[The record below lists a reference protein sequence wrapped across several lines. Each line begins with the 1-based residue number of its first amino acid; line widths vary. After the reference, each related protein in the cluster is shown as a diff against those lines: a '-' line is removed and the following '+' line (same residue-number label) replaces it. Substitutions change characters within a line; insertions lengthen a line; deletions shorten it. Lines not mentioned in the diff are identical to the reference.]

1 MSGSNVSPELAE
13 KLSNLVTNFDETLK
27 TEREKNSDLTDGR
40 IKALKDDLDKDIK
53 EIKESVR
60 QINVP
65 GLEEE
70 AKRKKFNVGKAMKA
84 IAQDD
89 FSDAGYEKEVFI
101 ASQKADTMNTNTGQA
116 GAFHIPAEFARELL
130 IMPSIANTVM
140 KDLGATFLNDLV
152 GDLEIPEVTNRPVL
166 KFNKDGDPA
175 LNQVINSGKREMRP
189 NTGNILIKMSNKL
202 LKQTDGFVS
211 TFTTKLM
218 TEGITEGMDKASVI
232 GSGQNNEPLGI
243 LLDPAI
249 GVTNSGDANGERFTF
264 VLAAALEA
272 EIQDRNFL
280 KNGGGGLLT
289 HPRIVHGMRTER
301 FAQFSGDT
309 AGEPLIM
316 PLTSIAR
323 LSEELDKNIRATTNV
338 PNDGSFGTS
347 DDIAKVIV
355 GGFNDYWIGVWG
367 GVDIRRSTEAGA
379 SFENNE
385 TWLVAFVD
393 MDTHVSQPSAFQIFN
408 GGRVSLAT

>member
-1 MSGSNVSPELAE
+1 MPGSNVSPELAE
-13 KLSNLVTNFDETLK
+13 KLENLVTNFDETLK
-27 TEREKNSDLTDGR
+27 TEREKNTDLTDKR
-40 IKALKDDLDKDIK
+40 ITELKEGLDKDIK

-60 QINVP
+60 QINIP

-70 AKRKKFNVGKAMKA
+70 AKRKKFSIGKAMKA

-89 FSDAGYEKEVFI
+89 FSDAGYEKEVFT
-101 ASQKADTMNTNTGQA
+101 ASQKADSMNTNTGQV

-130 IMPSIANTVM
+130 IEPSIANTVM
-140 KDLGATFLNDLV
+140 NDLGATHLNDLV
-152 GDLEIPEVTNRPVL
+152 GDLEIPEITNRPVL
-166 KFNKDGDPA
+166 RFNKDGDPA
-175 LNQVINSGKREMRP
+175 LNQVINSGQREMRP

-202 LKQTDGFVS
+202 LKQTDGFVA

-218 TEGITEGMDKASVI
+218 TEGITEGMDKAAVI

-243 LLDPAI
+243 FLNPNI
-249 GVTNSGDANGERFTF
+249 GVTNSSVTDGERFTF
-264 VLAAALEA
+264 ALAAALEA
-272 EIQDRNFL
+272 DVQDRNFL

-289 HPRIVHGMRTER
+289 HPRLVHGMRTER

-316 PLTSIAR
+316 PLTSIAK
-323 LSEELDKNIRATTNV
+323 LSDELDKNIRATTNV
-338 PNDGSFGTS
+338 PKTDIFGAS
-347 DDIAKVIV
+347 SDIAKVIV
-355 GGFNDYWIGVWG
+355 GDFKDYWIGVWG
-367 GVDIRRSTEAGA
+367 GVDIRRSSEAGA

-393 MDTHVSQPSAFQIFN
+393 MDTHVAQPQAFQIFN